1 MQLSR
6 RDILM
11 RVGVAGGSG
20 ALLAAMN
27 MMGLAPATP
36 AAAAEFELPP
46 HSGNGKSV
54 VVLGAGIA
62 GLVAAYELRKAGY
75 DVTLLEARNRVGG
88 RVWTIRGGERI
99 DQIDRPIQHSQFSD
113 GMYFN
118 AGPARIPSWHHA
130 ILGYAKKLNVPM
142 EVFVNSHMATGWDF
156 NGRVRSGRQMVNDM
170 QGRVVELLA
179 KAIDTRALDA
189 AMPKDELDLFRQFLQ
204 FYGGLN
210 DKGVLVAQQSSGFS
224 DWPGGFDHPG
234 KPLDPLTIKEML
246 PNRGAAFPQIFQAI
260 IDMQPTMMQPVGGMD
275 RIAHALYL
283 AVQPSVKLNE
293 PVAAIRREGERV
305 RIEHK
310 GGVTRADFAV
320 VTLPANLLARIP
332 NDFSPKK
339 NAALKG
345 VNYLKSAKVAFEAP
359 RFWEDDGVYGGL
371 AWTDK
376 LNENVIYPSN
386 NFHGARGVIV
396 GAYVA
401 GWTHQDTPE
410 AFTKLPIEEQIRI
423 SAGSIEALHPG
434 KSKLLEKPV
443 VVNWGQV
450 PYSEGVGALWDG
462 GPGQGGERRTGDYLE
477 LLKPEGPIYFAGEHL
492 SYVGLW
498 QEGSALSAHEA
509 IKLLQSQVAE
519 RRATPTHMTTQRERL
534 A

>member
-6 RDILM
+6 RDMLM

-27 MMGLAPATP
+27 MMGLSPATP
-36 AAAAEFELPP
+36 ASAAEFELPAG
-46 HSGNGKSV
+46 SGAGKSV

-75 DVTLLEARNRVGG
+75 HVTVLEARNRVGG
-88 RVWTIRGGERI
+88 RAWTIRGGERI
-99 DQIDRPIQHSQFSD
+99 DQIDRPLQRAQFSD

-142 EVFVNSHMATGWDF
+142 EVFVNSAISSGWDF
-156 NGRVRSGRQMVNDM
+156 AGKVRPGRQMVYGLRAHLAELINKSID
-170 QGRVVELLA
+170 QG
-179 KAIDTRALDA
+179 ALNA
-189 AMPKDELDLFRQFLQ
+189 AMPKDDLDAFKGFLR

-210 DKGVLVAQQSSGFS
+210 DKGVPTAQQSYGFS
-224 DWPGGFDHPG
+224 DWPGGYDRPG
-234 KPLDPLTIKEML
+234 KPLDPLTLRDSL
-246 PNRGAAFPQIFQAI
+246 PGDAGGFPQFFESI

-293 PVAAIRREGERV
+293 PVTAIRREGERV
-305 RIEHK
+305 RVEHK

-320 VTLPANLLARIP
+320 VTLPANLLARVP
-332 NDFSPKK
+332 NDFSPEK

-386 NFHGARGVIV
+386 NFHSARGVIV

-401 GWTHQDTPE
+401 GWTHNNTPE

-434 KSKLLEKPV
+434 KSKLLEKAIA
-443 VVNWGQV
+443 VNWGQV

-462 GPGQGGERRTGDYLE
+462 GPGQDGDRRTGAYLE

-509 IKLLQSQVAE
+509 IKLLQARVAE
-519 RRATPTHMTTQRERL
+519 EGVTSHDRIVRTAG
-534 A
+534 